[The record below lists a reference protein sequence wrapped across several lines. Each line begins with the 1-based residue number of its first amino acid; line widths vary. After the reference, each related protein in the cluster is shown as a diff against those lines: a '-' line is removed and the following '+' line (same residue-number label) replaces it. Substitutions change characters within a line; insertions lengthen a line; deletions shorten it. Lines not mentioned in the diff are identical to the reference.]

1 MTDDRESKPDPAHI
15 RTAIYARAVA
25 IDPNYAGI
33 SENPAGK
40 GSASLLIRT
49 AYQAIRVDDSIVQV
63 QGDRAYLAR
72 SEERRFPGDIQD
84 RALRKLRQ
92 VDAAATIE
100 DLRNPPSSKLEVLK
114 GNQAGQMSIRINDQ
128 WRFCFRWLNGDA
140 ADVEI
145 VDCHLPLVVKRR
157 M

>member
-1 MTDDRESKPDPAHI
+1 MRGAYPHLEQS
-15 RTAIYARAVA
+15 AVA
-25 IDPNYAGI
+25 QVGDGDLCPGGGHQ
-33 SENPAGK
+33 SQLRQQFGQSRREGE
-40 GSASLLIRT
+40 
-49 AYQAIRVDDSIVQV
+49 VDDSIIQV

-128 WRFCFRWLNGDA
+128 FRVCFVWHDGDA
-140 ADVEI
+140 DDAEI
-145 VDCHLPLVVKRR
+145 VDYH
-157 M
+157 